1 MEHRQVQTNGITLHV
16 VQDGPQDGPLVI
28 LLHGFPEFWYGW
40 RRQIPALAQ
49 AGYRVWAP
57 DQRGYNRSDKPPGI
71 AAYNLDALA
80 QDVLGLIQAAGEE
93 QAAVIGH
100 DWGAGVAWWLAMKHP
115 QAVGKLGILNVPH
128 PAVQRRLMRR
138 DPGQL
143 LRSWY
148 MFFFQIPWLPEALMR
163 MQNYA
168 GMVRSLE
175 RSARPGTF
183 TPEDLD
189 RYREAWSQPSALT
202 SMIHWYRAIFRH
214 PPQPAPDI
222 RIHVPTQII
231 WGAQDRFLKLEGAK
245 ISLELCDQ
253 GRLTVIPEATH
264 WVQHEEAARVN
275 ELLLAFLA
283 E

>member
-1 MEHRQVQTNGITLHV
+1 MEHKWIETNGITLHL
-16 VQDGPQDGPLVI
+16 VQDGPPNGPLVI

-57 DQRGYNRSDKPPGI
+57 DQRGYSRSDKPAGI
-71 AAYNLDALA
+71 AAYNLDELA

-115 QAVGKLGILNVPH
+115 QAVRKLGILNVPH
-128 PAVQRRLMRR
+128 PAVQRRLMRQ

-148 MFFFQIPWLPEALMR
+148 MFFFQIPWLPEMLMSL
-163 MQNYA
+163 NHYA
-168 GMVRSLE
+168 GMARALE
-175 RSARPGTF
+175 GSARPGTF
-183 TPEDLD
+183 TPEDLA
-189 RYREAWSQPSALT
+189 RYREAWSQPGALT

-214 PPQPAPDI
+214 PPRPAPDI
-222 RIHVPTQII
+222 RIHAPTRII
-231 WGAQDRFLKLEGAK
+231 WGARDRFLKLEGAR

-253 GRLTVIPEATH
+253 GELTVIPEATH

-283 E
+283 S